1 MKIKNMNMI
10 GNKYDI
16 TMFQWFEQL
25 AKAEKRLEE
34 SIECNRRFGD
44 NEEWI
49 EEDTEKINSIK
60 KHIEEVKTML
70 EGRNI
75 EVDYERLYELARKE
89 VQ

>member
-1 MKIKNMNMI
+1 MKIKNMNTI
-10 GNKYDI
+10 GSKYDI

-44 NEEWI
+44 NKEWI

-60 KHIEEVKTML
+60 KDIEEVKEKL
-70 EGRNI
+70 EGMGI
-75 EVDYERLYELARKE
+75 KVDYERLYELAKKE